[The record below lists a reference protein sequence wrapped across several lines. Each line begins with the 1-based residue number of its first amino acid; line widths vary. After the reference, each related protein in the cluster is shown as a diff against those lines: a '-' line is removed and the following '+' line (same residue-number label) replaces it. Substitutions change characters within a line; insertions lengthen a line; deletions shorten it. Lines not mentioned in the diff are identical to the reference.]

1 MKKLTTILLFLAFTS
16 FSFAIDGLIITTSDY
31 CFKEK
36 WNNTIGSSIPS
47 ISTCNS
53 VFKKQN
59 FFITAIAADY
69 SADKEGVS
77 NVQYAITITKPDK
90 SVYFTQENL
99 PIINGKIAN
108 IHNLQM
114 SDAIIKIAF
123 EDSDSFG
130 KYTIEV
136 TITDKISG
144 KSKKFESEITL
155 KPLPAYSETKV
166 VNDAAFSTWMSNY
179 YKNPKPEETVAY
191 YLYYSQSKFAEK
203 QSSYFPVFS
212 VFLEIAKNN
221 QFLLPQILDCYKTQE
236 VKQKIYL
243 LYLLFYSEIGT
254 DDFFNSLEGNEKEI
268 FLKIKDVPFIDCYST
283 ISDPAQLDVLWG
295 TFSANGSYKPILKLI
310 QTLDY
315 TKYQGDLD
323 KYKTSEKTADDRQ
336 KAINNA
342 IYNALT
348 WSIKSNCK
356 QRPLVKEYCEW
367 ALLNENLPPAQ
378 KEELSKIIEQVK

>member
-1 MKKLTTILLFLAFTS
+1 MKKLTFLLLLLCITS
-16 FSFAIDGLIITTSDY
+16 VSFAIDGLIITTIDY

-36 WNNTIGSSIPS
+36 WNNTVDSSIPS
-47 ISTCNS
+47 ISSCKS
-53 VFKKQN
+53 VYKKQN

-69 SADKEGVS
+69 TADKEGIS

-90 SVYFTQENL
+90 TVYFTQENL

-114 SDAIIKIAF
+114 SDAILKIAF
-123 EDSDSFG
+123 EDSDAFG

-144 KSKKFESEITL
+144 KSKKFDSEITV
-155 KPLPAYSETKV
+155 KTLPAYNETKV
-166 VNDAAFSTWMSNY
+166 LNDEAFSTWMSNY
-179 YKNPKPEETVAY
+179 YKNPKPEEAVAY
-191 YLYYSQSKFAEK
+191 YLFYSQSKFADKE
-203 QSSYFPVFS
+203 SSYFPVFS

-254 DDFFNSLEGNEKEI
+254 EDFFNSLEGNEKEV
-268 FLKIKDVPFIDCYST
+268 FSKIKNVPFIDCYST

-356 QRPLVKEYCEW
+356 QQSLVKEYCEW
-367 ALLNENLPPAQ
+367 ALQNEKLSPTQ
-378 KEELSKIIEQVK
+378 KEELLKILKQIK